1 MQKTA
6 LSLVACL
13 LAIAASGA
21 SAQAIYKWRDANG
34 QLHLSDTPP
43 PNDTPAK
50 NILQRPNLPAPVH
63 PGDAS
68 ASATAG
74 GTATG
79 TVTST
84 GAGTSAAAGTGTPAN
99 AGDSELAKRK
109 AKIDQDKATAQ
120 AAEKA
125 RAEQQQAD
133 ARAAACSSA
142 QQNARTMGTGGR
154 IVRINA
160 NGEREFLDDATIAA
174 ELRRAQDAVA
184 QNCGPAH

>member
-43 PNDTPAK
+43 PSDTPAK
-50 NILQRPNLPAPVH
+50 NILQRPNLPAAVH

-68 ASATAG
+68 ASAA
-74 GTATG
+74 AAADTG
-79 TVTST
+79 T
-84 GAGTSAAAGTGTPAN
+84 GAGTSTPVN
-99 AGDSELAKRK
+99 AGDSELTKRK
-109 AKIDQDKATAQ
+109 NKIDQDKATAQ

-142 QQNARTMGTGGR
+142 QQNARTMSNGGR

-160 NGEREFLDDATIAA
+160 NGEKEFLDDATIAA
-174 ELRRAQDAVA
+174 QLRSAQDAVA
-184 QNCGPAH
+184 QNCGPAR